1 MTSQRQ
7 TEDRIDA
14 IVAEYADRLGRDAD
28 PGREELLGRCP
39 ELRRELERLFTM
51 IEAAGPRR
59 AGLGPDLGEG
69 LRLGDYRLLREIG
82 RGGMGVVY
90 LSEQESLGRRVAL
103 KVLRPH
109 LTLEPRHLDRFRREA
124 RAAAR
129 LRHPHVVAVH
139 EVGEHA
145 GYHYIAM
152 DWVEGVTLADV
163 IRRLAD
169 GAERPTAAD
178 LARETGRAALAT
190 CSSYGEAA
198 LRLLLPVLAGVQA
211 AHDAGLV
218 HRDLKP
224 GNVLLDRRGEPL
236 VADFGLA
243 KGEGDLALSLT
254 GEPIGTPYY
263 MSPEQATAAARGVDA
278 RTDVYSLGVVLYEL
292 LTLRVPFRGRTAHEV
307 IQHILTELPPSP
319 RALARDLPRPIES
332 IVLKAMSRR
341 PEDRYAD
348 ARELAQDIDRA
359 LRGEPVLARG
369 FNRLRF
375 AAGVA
380 ASVSLGGLAGGY
392 GAEYRSQKTLLG
404 WPLVHIVGGRD
415 PLKGTPRIA
424 KGVVAIGPMAIGLLP
439 LGGLAIGPFALG
451 GFAIGLPFCF
461 GGLAVGI
468 VALGGMAA
476 GGLSMGGFSAGLV
489 ALGGQ
494 AYGLVASGGK
504 AVGSYVLDPHHAD
517 AYAVE
522 FLSTWAPWWVRLFGI
537 DA

>member
-1 MTSQRQ
+1 MSSDPT

-14 IVAEYADRLGRDAD
+14 ILAEYADRLSSDAD
-28 PGREELLGRCP
+28 PAREDLLGRHP
-39 ELRRELERLFTM
+39 ALRAELERLFAM
-51 IEAAGPRR
+51 IEAASPRA
-59 AGLGPDLGEG
+59 AGTAPLDEG
-69 LRLGDYRLLREIG
+69 LCLGDYRLLRQIG

-90 LSEQESLGRRVAL
+90 LAEQESLGRRVAV

-139 EVGEHA
+139 EVGEHD
-145 GYHYIAM
+145 GHHYIAM
-152 DWVEGVTLADV
+152 DWVEGATLAGV

-169 GAERPTAAD
+169 RADRPTAAD
-178 LARETGRAALAT
+178 LARETGRSELAR
-190 CSSYGEAA
+190 CNSYAEAC
-198 LRLLLPVLAGVQA
+198 LRLMLPILAGVQA

-224 GNVLLDRRGEPL
+224 GNVLLDRKGEPL

-263 MSPEQATAAARGVDA
+263 MSPEQATAASRGVDA

-307 IQHILTELPPSP
+307 IQHILTDMPPTP
-319 RALARDLPRPIES
+319 RTLARDVPRPIES
-332 IVLKAMSRR
+332 IVLTAMARR

-348 ARELAQDIDRA
+348 ARELAEDLDRA
-359 LRGEPVLARG
+359 LRGVAVRARG

-375 AAGVA
+375 AAEILG
-380 ASVSLGGLAGGY
+380 SLAIGGLAGASGS
-392 GAEYRSQKTLLG
+392 EYRSQRTLWG

-415 PLKGTPRIA
+415 PVKGTPRIA
-424 KGVVAIGPMAIGLLP
+424 RGLLAIGPMAVGLLP
-439 LGGLAIGPFALG
+439 IGGLAIGPLAMGGAAL
-451 GFAIGLPFCF
+451 GLPFCF
-461 GGLAVGI
+461 GGLALGILAFGGMAAGGISLGGFSAGI
-468 VALGGMAA
+468 VALGG
-476 GGLSMGGFSAGLV
+476 
-489 ALGGQ
+489 Q
-494 AYGLVASGGK
+494 AVGYIASGGK
-504 AVGSYVLDPHHAD
+504 ASGTHVLDPHQAD
-517 AYAVE
+517 AVAVE
-522 FLSTWAPWWVRLFGI
+522 FLQTWAPWWLRMFGI